1 MFAPTL
7 RHRFC
12 SLRPAAT
19 LFWACLAIAAPG
31 ILGVTSAQA
40 QLDPPSQRLQ
50 IRRYHPGVPRYHPG
64 MGEGPQAT
72 PICNSPQL
80 SYFGGP
86 VVSNIQVVPVFWNSD
101 VNNLIKTNIFQF
113 YDDVTITNWF
123 DLLSEYSS
131 VGGTNQS
138 IGRGAGTSA
147 GITITP
153 IVCPAGQTT
162 TCKLTDNQLQAEI
175 ARQIGL
181 SVLPALQ
188 KDSAGNTN
196 TYYAVYFPPYISLS
210 VFGAESCVGGG
221 FCAYHNTGTIGAGND
236 PLVYGAIMDTFS
248 GGCSTGCGSNTTA
261 LQNTEDVSSHELAET
276 VTDADIGLDTGFDYA
291 YPAAWGD
298 NNNNCGEIGDICD
311 DGSAGSTVTVSGRSW
326 VVQELWSNAL
336 NACVAVGLHPKYV
349 FSNVPGTATAG
360 TPFNFTVTAQDPS
373 GNKGTDIAYNG
384 TIHFTSSDTNGGV
397 VLPANYTFKSTDQ
410 GTATFAATLQTAGP
424 QTITA
429 TDTQN
434 NAITA
439 NTPSITVSPGKQS
452 QTITFTTNAPASAAY
467 GTSFTVVATASS
479 GLPVTFTSLIG
490 ACSNVGAT
498 YTMTSGTGPCAV
510 IADQTGNGTYSPAPT
525 VTQTTAATLANQTIT
540 FTTNAPASAT
550 YGTNFTVAAGASSGL
565 PVAFTSSGAC
575 SNLGATYTMTSGTGP
590 CSVIANQA
598 GDTNYAVATTVTQTT
613 AATKASQNIT
623 FTINAPASATY
634 HTNFTVAAG
643 ASSGLPVAFTSSG
656 ACSNVGA
663 TYTMTSGTGTCS
675 VIANQAGDSNY
686 SLAPQVTQTTTATKA
701 GQSISFTTN
710 APSSAPYQ
718 GNFTVAATA
727 TSGNAVVFTSSG
739 ACTNV
744 GATYTMTAASGSC
757 SVIANQAGDSNY
769 NAAPQVTEF
778 TTATKAVP
786 TVTFTG
792 APLTAPYQSS
802 FTVAATTNAST
813 TAVITV
819 SGGVCSIA
827 GTTVTMTKGT
837 GICTMTAQWAAD
849 SNYLAASATQTTI
862 AQKLTPTLTWAT
874 PAPIMYG
881 TLLSAI
887 QLDATATY
895 NNMPLPGS
903 FVYTPK
909 AGKVLNAGNQTLSVT
924 FTPTQ
929 SAHYATATDSVTLV
943 VNPQSTTTQITGTT
957 PASPTIGNPVKVKVH
972 VTAAHGTPTQTV
984 EVNSTTGETCSA
996 SLAGGTGTCTLVF
1009 ATSGPRKLTA
1019 TYSGD
1024 NNDLGSTSAP
1034 FSLTVNP

>member
-50 IRRYHPGVPRYHPG
+50 IRRYHPGVRRYHPG

-123 DLLSEYSS
+123 DLLSEYGS

-138 IGRGAGTSA
+138 IGRGAGTST

-153 IVCPAGQTT
+153 IICPAGQTH
-162 TCKLTDNQLQAEI
+162 TCNLTDAQLQTEI
-175 ARQIGL
+175 VRQIGL
-181 SVLPALQ
+181 AVLPALQ

-210 VFGAESCVGGG
+210 AFGAKSCIGGG

-575 SNLGATYTMTSGTGP
+575 SN
-590 CSVIANQA
+590 
-598 GDTNYAVATTVTQTT
+598 
-613 AATKASQNIT
+613 
-623 FTINAPASATY
+623 
-634 HTNFTVAAG
+634 
-643 ASSGLPVAFTSSG
+643 
-656 ACSNVGA
+656 VGA

-802 FTVAATTNAST
+802 FTVTATTNAST

-849 SNYLAASATQTTI
+849 SNYVAASATQTTT
-862 AQKLTPTLTWAT
+862 AVKLTPTLTWAT
-874 PAPIMYG
+874 PAPITYG
-881 TLLSAI
+881 TLLSGI

-895 NNMPLPGS
+895 NNVPLPGS

-909 AGKVLNAGNQTLSVT
+909 AGKVLNAGNQTLSVI
-924 FTPTQ
+924 FTPAQ
-929 SAHYATATDSVTLV
+929 PAHYATATDSVTLV
-943 VNPQSTTTQITGTT
+943 VNPQSTSTQITGTT
-957 PASPTIGNPVKVKVH
+957 PASPTVGNSVKVKFRV
-972 VTAAHGTPTQTV
+972 VGAHGTPTQTV
-984 EVNSTTGETCSA
+984 DVSSTTGETCSA
-996 SLAGGTGTCTLVF
+996 SLSGGTGACTLVF
-1009 ATSGPRKLTA
+1009 ATSGPRTLTA

-1024 NNDLGSTSAP
+1024 KNDLGSTSAP